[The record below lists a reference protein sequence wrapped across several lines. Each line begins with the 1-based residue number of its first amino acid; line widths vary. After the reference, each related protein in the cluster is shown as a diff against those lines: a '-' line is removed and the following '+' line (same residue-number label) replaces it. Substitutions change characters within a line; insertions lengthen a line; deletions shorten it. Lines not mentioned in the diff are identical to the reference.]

1 MKQMWVAYRSNKK
14 LVIFTMVAMMLILAA
29 VPAFAQST
37 TTIELDASTITPELF
52 RGANIIIGALAA
64 VMFLIAGLA
73 FGSRILRG
81 VVDAVTGFRF

>member
-1 MKQMWVAYRSNKK
+1 MLSAYQNNKK
-14 LVIFTMVAMMLILAA
+14 LVILTMVVVLLVLAA

-37 TTIELDASTITPELF
+37 STIELDANTITPELF